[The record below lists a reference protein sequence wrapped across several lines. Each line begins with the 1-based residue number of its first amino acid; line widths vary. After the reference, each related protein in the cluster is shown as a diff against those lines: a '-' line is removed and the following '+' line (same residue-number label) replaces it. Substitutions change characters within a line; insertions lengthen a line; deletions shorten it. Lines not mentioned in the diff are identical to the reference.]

1 MIRRPPRSTRTDTLF
16 PYTTLFRS
24 GRAAYVRQTA
34 TRRPKEMGSNM
45 AFALDASRPRATH
58 DGHAPVRWIPAWT
71 DVQMDDAG
79 IGPLPLEH
87 RAWVRDR
94 AMRWRSTP
102 PPSPMRGGGPWHCI
116 SVRYSEQIGRA
127 SCRER

>member
-1 MIRRPPRSTRTDTLF
+1 
-16 PYTTLFRS
+16 
-24 GRAAYVRQTA
+24 
-34 TRRPKEMGSNM
+34 MGSNM

-116 SVRYSEQIGRA
+116 SVRYSERWVGPIRILITLSMTRRYRA
-127 SCRER
+127 SGMIPNDRKSTRLNSSH